1 MTSLPSHPLRVADL
15 PTTRPTRFELVP
27 DEAALSAIAQELGLV
42 ELRKLRFKGEIRAE
56 GREDWL
62 LTADLG
68 ATVVQSCVVTLEPVT
83 TRIDEKITRRFVA
96 QLPEDASDEDEVEM
110 PEDDTLEPL
119 GNVIDP
125 AAMMIESLSLSLPLY
140 PRAEGAE
147 LSEAQFTE
155 PGKKAMT
162 DEETKPFAGLA
173 ALRDKLEKKD

>member
-1 MTSLPSHPLRVADL
+1 MTSLPSHPLRVSDL

-27 DEAALSAIAQELGLV
+27 DDAELAAIANELDLV
-42 ELRKLRFKGEIRAE
+42 QLRKLRFKGEIRAE

-62 LTADLG
+62 LVAELG
-68 ATVVQSCVVTLEPVT
+68 ATVVQSCVVSLDPVT

-96 QLPEDASDEDEVEM
+96 DLPEDATDEEEVEM
-110 PEDDTLEPL
+110 PEDDTLEAL
-119 GNVIDP
+119 GSVIDP
-125 AAMMIESLSLSLPLY
+125 AETMIESLSLALPLY
-140 PRAEGAE
+140 PRAAGVE
-147 LSEAQFTE
+147 LTESQFTE